1 MMRYDISPETDSI
14 DIKIIE
20 ELTKNSK
27 ITCKDLSD
35 RVNLS
40 IPRVYERT
48 KKLEERGIIAG
59 YHAEIDLKKLGYG
72 IHAFILV
79 KTDKYVEDM
88 FHTLKEM
95 EYVHDLWVLSG
106 EYHYMLEV
114 YVKDISNLN
123 NLAADLYSRIGRT
136 QTVLVM
142 EH

>member
-20 ELTKNSK
+20 ELAKNSK

-59 YHAEIDLKKLGYG
+59 YHAKIDLEKLGYE

-79 KTDKYVEDM
+79 KRINTSGICS
-88 FHTLKEM
+88 
-95 EYVHDLWVLSG
+95 VHSKRWNV
-106 EYHYMLEV
+106 YMI
-114 YVKDISNLN
+114 YGFCQGSTTIC
-123 NLAADLYSRIGRT
+123 
-136 QTVLVM
+136 
-142 EH
+142 

>member
-59 YHAEIDLKKLGYG
+59 YHTEIDLKKLGYG

-79 KTDKYVEDM
+79 KTDKYVGDM

>member
-59 YHAEIDLKKLGYG
+59 YHAEIDLKNWDMVFMRLFLLKQINMSEICSTRSKKWNMYMIYGYYQEN
-72 IHAFILV
+72 ITIC
-79 KTDKYVEDM
+79 
-88 FHTLKEM
+88 
-95 EYVHDLWVLSG
+95 
-106 EYHYMLEV
+106 
-114 YVKDISNLN
+114 
-123 NLAADLYSRIGRT
+123 
-136 QTVLVM
+136 
-142 EH
+142 